1 MNNSYDIDKKKKSV
15 EKRNVFPS
23 FEGSHHTRLLRKYKN
38 IYINII
44 MIIFKIILFL
54 ILIY

>member
-23 FEGSHHTRLLRKYKN
+23 LKGSRHTRLLRKYKN
-38 IYINII
+38 IYSNMIVII
-44 MIIFKIILFL
+44 S
-54 ILIY
+54 